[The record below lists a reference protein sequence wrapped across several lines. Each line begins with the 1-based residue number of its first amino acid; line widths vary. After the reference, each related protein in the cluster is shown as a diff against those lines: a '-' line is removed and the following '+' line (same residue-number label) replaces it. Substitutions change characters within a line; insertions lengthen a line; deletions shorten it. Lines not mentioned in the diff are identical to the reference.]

1 MNNDFT
7 HYFNNILKFIALVV
21 IMSLLSNPESI
32 GHFQARMDI
41 GYDQIWG
48 EYVAD
53 CDCTEELE

>member
-1 MNNDFT
+1 MNSDFT

-32 GHFQARMDI
+32 GRFEARMDI
-41 GYDQIWG
+41 GYDEIWS